1 MRFKR
6 EKAKREVPA
15 QVAIV
20 NAGLRAST
28 PREQAM
34 AEIYAQ
40 AHDIAM
46 KRFERLVG
54 TAQAADALNDA
65 AEELFEKWYTLQPEQ
80 KTVGAFLTA
89 VEYRVLDELRKQ
101 LNSRDIDVDDFADA
115 DTVGEAL
122 EVPDVGIAHQ
132 GQELEQI
139 IDPVVRK
146 MPPMRQRVWMM
157 HREGYSNRE
166 IGVALGIHETGAGR
180 HLDRARAD
188 LQRRVKRAGW
198 EITATTARALPRRV
212 GEASND

>member
-6 EKAKREVPA
+6 EKANREVPA

-20 NAGLRAST
+20 NAGLPAST
-28 PREQAM
+28 PREYAM

-65 AEELFEKWYTLQPEQ
+65 AMELFEKWFTLQPEQ

-89 VEYRVLDELRKQ
+89 VEYRVLDEARKQ
-101 LNSRDIDVDDFADA
+101 LKSKEIDIDDFADA

-122 EVPDVGIAHQ
+122 EVPDVGIAYE

-139 IDPVVRK
+139 IDPVVRN
-146 MPPMRQRVWMM
+146 MPLMRQRVWVM
-157 HREGYSNRE
+157 HREGYSNRA
-166 IGVALGIHETGAGR
+166 IGAALGIHETGVGR
-180 HLDRARAD
+180 HLDRARSD
-188 LQRRVKRAGW
+188 LQRRLKRAGW
-198 EITATTARALPRRV
+198 EITATTTRALPIRA
-212 GEASND
+212 GEPSND